1 VRLDVV
7 DELVRLHRIATP
19 RERAAFLKAIGRLR
33 VAHAL
38 DGDETALDA
47 LRRAWSR
54 ASAADRVAF
63 LGAIVAPARRTR

>member
-19 RERAAFLKAIGRLR
+19 TERGAFLAAIRRLR
-33 VAHAL
+33 VAPDHVDDVA
-38 DGDETALDA
+38 ALDA
-47 LRRAWSR
+47 LRRAWAR